1 MRPELSTAMSD
12 TKNLS
17 VDEKRELLKKLLL
30 QKQGGGV
37 APAQTTSAAPRA
49 VAPVKKEIRPEFFD
63 FAQFPEIAAQKA
75 QFQLLPQLGIDNPY
89 FRVNETITNNRTR
102 ILGRDMV
109 SFSSYNYLGLSG
121 DARVSQ
127 AAKDAIDKYGT
138 SVSASRVATGE
149 KPLHAELEREVAD
162 MLGVEDAIVYVGGHS
177 TNVTTVGHL
186 MRPQDLI
193 LFDELSHNSILEGAK
208 LSGARRIPFPHED
221 VAALEKLL
229 EQYRGEHERVLITI
243 EGVYSMDGD
252 IADLPAFIALKKKYN
267 ALLMVDEA
275 HSMGVLG
282 KNAGGIREHF
292 NVPGTDVDLWMGT
305 FSKSFASCGGYI
317 AGNKAVVNYLKYTA
331 PGFLYSV
338 GISPSN
344 AAAALQAMRIFR
356 SEPERVARLQRNS
369 EIFLNAAKSHGL
381 DTGISKGTAVVP
393 IIVRNSA
400 HALVLAHRLFENN
413 VNVQPILAPAVAE
426 SQARL
431 RFFITCDHT
440 EEELVNTAQKVAT
453 LLAEVR
459 QQIK

>member
-1 MRPELSTAMSD
+1 MADNS
-12 TKNLS
+12 NLT
-17 VDEKRELLKKLLL
+17 VEQKRELLKKLLA
-30 QKQGGGV
+30 QKQTTAAAPSSPAAA
-37 APAQTTSAAPRA
+37 APAPKAAA
-49 VAPVKKEIRPEFFD
+49 KELKPEYYD
-63 FAQFPEIAAQKA
+63 VAQFPEIVAQRA

-89 FRVNETITNNRTR
+89 FRVNETVTNNRTR

-121 DARVSQ
+121 HPRVSQ
-127 AAKDAIDKYGT
+127 ASKDAIDKYGT

-149 KPLHAELEREVAD
+149 KPLHRELETEVAQ
-162 MLGVEDAIVYVGGHS
+162 MLGVEDSIVYVGGHS
-177 TNVTTVGHL
+177 TNVTTIGHI

-193 LFDELSHNSILEGAK
+193 LFDELSHNSIMQGAL

-221 VAALEKLL
+221 VNALEKLL
-229 EQYRGEHERVLITI
+229 EQHRYQYERVLITI

-267 ALLMVDEA
+267 CLLLVDEA

-282 KNAGGIREHF
+282 SHAGGIREHF
-292 NVPGTDVDLWMGT
+292 GVPGTDVDMWMGT
-305 FSKSFASCGGYI
+305 FSKSFASCGGYV
-317 AGNKAVVNYLKYTA
+317 AGRKALIDYLKYTA

-344 AAAALQAMRIFR
+344 AAAALESMRIFR
-356 SEPERVARLQRNS
+356 SEPERVQKLQRNAA
-369 EIFLNAAKSHGL
+369 IFLEAAKAKGL

-400 HALVLAHRLFENN
+400 HALVLAHRLFEAD
-413 VNVQPILAPAVAE
+413 VNVQPILAPAVADNE
-426 SQARL
+426 SRL

-440 EEELVNTAQKVAT
+440 ETELLETVDKVAR
-453 LLAEVR
+453 LLAEVQGR
-459 QQIK
+459 C